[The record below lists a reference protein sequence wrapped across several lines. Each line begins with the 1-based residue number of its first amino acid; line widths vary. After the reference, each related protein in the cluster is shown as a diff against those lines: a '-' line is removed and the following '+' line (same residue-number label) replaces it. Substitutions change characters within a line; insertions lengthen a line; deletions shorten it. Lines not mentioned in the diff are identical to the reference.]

1 MPIDSLYIYITKDR
15 EEEGR
20 QDALRNPDINCMLQ
34 KVEMLKHTLKL
45 RFEQVRLRYEM
56 DIRKQSA
63 QMDNLQKLGLG
74 GSQLQ
79 IEAFI
84 ETCREHLI
92 KIDEMERKLDNGD
105 ISMTIMMES
114 YKRGFNMG
122 ITESVNE
129 MTK

>member
-1 MPIDSLYIYITKDR
+1 
-15 EEEGR
+15 
-20 QDALRNPDINCMLQ
+20 
-34 KVEMLKHTLKL
+34 MLKHTLKL